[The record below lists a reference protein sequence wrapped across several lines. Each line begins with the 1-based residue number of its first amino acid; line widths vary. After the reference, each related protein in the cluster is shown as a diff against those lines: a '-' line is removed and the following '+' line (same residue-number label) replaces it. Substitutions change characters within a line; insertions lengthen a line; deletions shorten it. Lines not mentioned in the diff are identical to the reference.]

1 MDLKFF
7 DHSYNRSYFF
17 CVFRS
22 TIDKVSDL
30 HGNILLGLLERAD
43 ILLDQAHL
51 FLVEGV
57 SRCKLEIEGFFDAG
71 VNGGENMLELAVE

>member
-1 MDLKFF
+1 MDRQFL
-7 DHSYNRSYFF
+7 DYSYDRSNSF

-30 HGNILLGLLERAD
+30 HGNFLLGLLERAD
-43 ILLDQAHL
+43 ILPDQAHL

-57 SRCKLEIEGFFDAG
+57 SLCKLGIEGFFDAG
-71 VNGGENMLELAVE
+71 VNGGEKMLELAVE